1 VFLVLAALVVLS
13 ILCLPHFRCFFAP
26 LLPLDPLVLQVL
38 VPARAAAV
46 VDGVGFLAV
55 AVDFITTAV
64 LAAQTAAVLAASL
77 V

>member
-1 VFLVLAALVVLS
+1 MFLVLAALLVSS
-13 ILCLPHFRCFFAP
+13 ILCLPHFRCFLAP